1 MGPDPG
7 PRPRATIRHTLFYS
21 FKRDMN
27 RSSSDNSRIRGA
39 GPEAA
44 VAIIR
49 AAGEDPE
56 FLLLRR
62 ASNPLD
68 PWSGHFAL
76 PGGRMESGDKDLLET
91 CIRETFEECAIRLE
105 SAHLIKALP
114 IAIAGIH
121 MGRPVEVAPFL
132 FEMPEK
138 PALTLSAVEIA
149 EYHWLPQSYLR
160 NPANRH
166 KAALSLGHPDMQFPC
181 IRVGAGGAIWGF
193 TYGVLENLW
202 ESALP

>member
-1 MGPDPG
+1 MD
-7 PRPRATIRHTLFYS
+7 RPSA
-21 FKRDMN
+21 
-27 RSSSDNSRIRGA
+27 DNPSLSGA
-39 GPEAA
+39 SPKAA

-49 AAGEDPE
+49 TAGEDPE
-56 FLLLRR
+56 FLVLRR
-62 ASNPLD
+62 ASNPMD

-76 PGGRMESGDKDLLET
+76 PGGRWESGDKNLLET

-105 SAHLIKALP
+105 SAHLIRPLP
-114 IAIAGIH
+114 IAIAGVH
-121 MGRPVEVAPFL
+121 MGRPLEVAPFL

-138 PALTLSAVEIA
+138 PVLTLATVEIA
-149 EYHWLPQSYLR
+149 EFHWLPQSYLR

-166 KAALSLGHPDMQFPC
+166 RAALSLGHPDMQFPC